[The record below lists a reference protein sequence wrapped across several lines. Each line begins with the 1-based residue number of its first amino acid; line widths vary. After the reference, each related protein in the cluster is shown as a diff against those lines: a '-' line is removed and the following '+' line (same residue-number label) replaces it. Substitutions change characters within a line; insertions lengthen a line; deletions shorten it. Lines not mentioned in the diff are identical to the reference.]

1 MKHFLVDIDYLVP
14 VEELAEILPRHRAFL
29 QTGYDKGILL
39 CSGPQEPRTGGL
51 AVARSETLADLD
63 AFFKNDPYQVEHVAT
78 HKFIEFNPVLYQSW
92 LDRWV
97 LG

>member
-39 CSGPQEPRTGGL
+39 CSGPKEPRTGGL
-51 AVARSETLADLD
+51 AVAAGAGLVTGLSLRHA
-63 AFFKNDPYQVEHVAT
+63 A
-78 HKFIEFNPVLYQSW
+78 
-92 LDRWV
+92 
-97 LG
+97 